1 MLEIRDGFFPFFRS
15 FRIRCKGKTRNNMD
29 AVSLEKVTK
38 RYDSFDAVSSLTMG
52 IREGAVFGLLG
63 PNGAGK
69 TTTLRMIVRILI
81 PDEGSVRVLGQP
93 LSEDTQDLIG
103 YLPEERGLY
112 RQMRV
117 LEILRFLGAL
127 KGLSEDEAER
137 RAGEWLE
144 RLGLASR
151 VNDEVNNLSRGMQQK
166 VQFIAS
172 ILHQP
177 PLVILDE
184 PFTGLDPVNAAV
196 IKDVMLELRSRGTT
210 IILSTHRMEQ
220 VEQMCDSI
228 CLMNK
233 GQKLLDGD
241 LKAIK
246 RSYGNNTVRMQF
258 VGDAGFMEL
267 PEIVERVNSYGEM
280 MDITL
285 RPGADAQQILKSA
298 VERGVEVR
306 RFELIEPPLND
317 IFIEKVSERNA

>member
-1 MLEIRDGFFPFFRS
+1 
-15 FRIRCKGKTRNNMD
+15 MD
-29 AVSLEKVTK
+29 AVSLENVTK

-52 IREGAVFGLLG
+52 IKEGAVFGLLG

-81 PDEGSVRVLGQP
+81 PDEGSVQVLGRP
-93 LSEDTQDLIG
+93 LSERTQELIG

-112 RQMRV
+112 RHMRL

-127 KGLSEDEAER
+127 KGLPEAEAER
-137 RAGEWLE
+137 RARIWLE
-144 RLGLASR
+144 RLGLGDR
-151 VNDEVNNLSRGMQQK
+151 INDEIHNLSRGMQQK
-166 VQFIAS
+166 IQFIAAV
-172 ILHQP
+172 IHRP

-184 PFTGLDPVNAAV
+184 PFTGLDPVNAAL
-196 IKDVMLELRSRGTT
+196 IKDVMLELRQQGAT

-246 RSYGNNTVRMQF
+246 RSYGNNTVRMEF
-258 VGDAGFMEL
+258 VGDPAFLQL
-267 PEIVERVNSYGEM
+267 PHVIERTNSFGEM
-280 MDITL
+280 VDITL
-285 RPGADAQQILKSA
+285 RPGGDAQQILKSA
-298 VERGVEVR
+298 VERGVQVR

-317 IFIEKVSERNA
+317 IFIQKISERHA

>member
-1 MLEIRDGFFPFFRS
+1 M
-15 FRIRCKGKTRNNMD
+15 N
-29 AVSLEKVTK
+29 AVGLEKVTK
-38 RYDSFDAVSSLTMG
+38 RYDSFDAVSSLTME
-52 IREGAVFGLLG
+52 IKEGAVFGLLG

-81 PDEGSVRVLGQP
+81 PDEGSVSVLGKP
-93 LSEDTQDLIG
+93 LSERTQDLIG

-112 RQMRV
+112 RQMRL

-127 KGLSEDEAER
+127 KGLSESESER
-137 RAGEWLE
+137 RARVWLD
-144 RLGLASR
+144 RLGLGDR
-151 VNDEVNNLSRGMQQK
+151 LHDEIHSLSRGMQQK
-166 VQFIAS
+166 IQFIAA
-172 ILHQP
+172 IIHRP
-177 PLVILDE
+177 ALVILDE

-196 IKDVMLELRSRGTT
+196 IKDAMLELRNQGAT
-210 IILSTHRMEQ
+210 IILSTHRMDQ

-246 RSYGNNTVRMQF
+246 KSYGNNTVRMEF
-258 VGDAGFMEL
+258 VGDPDFL
-267 PEIVERVNSYGEM
+267 EIPTIIERINHYGEM
-280 MDITL
+280 VDITL
-285 RPGADAQQILKSA
+285 RPGADAQQILRSA

>member
-1 MLEIRDGFFPFFRS
+1 
-15 FRIRCKGKTRNNMD
+15 MD
-29 AVSLEKVTK
+29 AVSLENVTK

-52 IREGAVFGLLG
+52 IKEGAVFGLLG

-81 PDEGSVRVLGQP
+81 PDEGSVQVLGRP
-93 LSEDTQDLIG
+93 LSERTQELIG

-112 RQMRV
+112 RHMRL

-127 KGLSEDEAER
+127 KGLPEAEAER
-137 RAGEWLE
+137 RARIWLE
-144 RLGLASR
+144 RLGLGDR
-151 VNDEVNNLSRGMQQK
+151 INDEIHNLSRGMQQK
-166 VQFIAS
+166 IQFIAAV
-172 ILHQP
+172 IHRP

-184 PFTGLDPVNAAV
+184 PFTGLDPVNAAL
-196 IKDVMLELRSRGTT
+196 IKDVMLELRQQGAT

-246 RSYGNNTVRMQF
+246 RSYGNNTVRMEF
-258 VGDAGFMEL
+258 VGDPAFLQL
-267 PEIVERVNSYGEM
+267 PSIIERTNSFGEM
-280 MDITL
+280 VDITL
-285 RPGADAQQILKSA
+285 RPGGDAQQILKSA
-298 VERGVEVR
+298 VERGVQVR

-317 IFIEKVSERNA
+317 IFIQKISERHA

>member
-1 MLEIRDGFFPFFRS
+1 
-15 FRIRCKGKTRNNMD
+15 MD
-29 AVSLEKVTK
+29 AVSLEKVRK
-38 RYDSFDAVSSLTMG
+38 RYDSFDAVSSLTME
-52 IREGAVFGLLG
+52 IKEGAVFGLLG

-81 PDEGSVRVLGQP
+81 PDDGSIRVLGKP
-93 LSEDTQDLIG
+93 LSERTQELIG

-112 RQMRV
+112 RHMRL

-127 KGLSEDEAER
+127 KGLPEAESER
-137 RAGEWLE
+137 RARIWLD
-144 RLGLASR
+144 RLGLGDR
-151 VNDEVNNLSRGMQQK
+151 INDEIHNLSRGMQQK
-166 VQFIAS
+166 IQFIAAV
-172 ILHQP
+172 IHRP

-196 IKDVMLELRSRGTT
+196 IKDVMLELRRQGAT

-246 RSYGNNTVRMQF
+246 RSYGNNTVRMEF
-258 VGDAGFMEL
+258 VGDPAFLQL
-267 PEIVERVNSYGEM
+267 PNIIERTNSYGEM
-280 MDITL
+280 VDITL
-285 RPGADAQQILKSA
+285 RPGGDAQQILKSA
-298 VERGVEVR
+298 VERGVQVR

-317 IFIEKVSERNA
+317 IFIQKVSERDA

>member
-1 MLEIRDGFFPFFRS
+1 
-15 FRIRCKGKTRNNMD
+15 MD

-38 RYDSFDAVSSLTMG
+38 RYDSFDAVSSLSMD
-52 IREGAVFGLLG
+52 IKEGAVFGLLG

-81 PDEGSVRVLGQP
+81 PDEGVVRVLGKP
-93 LSEDTQDLIG
+93 LSEQTQELIG

-112 RQMRV
+112 RHMRL

-127 KGLSEDEAER
+127 KGLPEAEAER
-137 RAGEWLE
+137 RARIWLD
-144 RLGLASR
+144 RLGLGDR
-151 VNDEVNNLSRGMQQK
+151 INDEIHNLSRGMQQK
-166 VQFIAS
+166 VQFIAAV
-172 ILHQP
+172 IHRP

-196 IKDVMLELRSRGTT
+196 IKDVMLELRSQGAT
-210 IILSTHRMEQ
+210 IILSTHRMDQ

-233 GQKLLDGD
+233 GQKLLAGD

-246 RSYGNNTVRMQF
+246 RSYGNNTVRMEF
-258 VGDAGFMEL
+258 EGDPAFLQL
-267 PEIVERVNSYGEM
+267 PNIIERVNSYGEM
-280 MDITL
+280 VDITL
-285 RPGADAQQILKSA
+285 RPGGDAQQILKSA
-298 VERGVEVR
+298 VERGVQVR

-317 IFIEKVSERNA
+317 IFIQKVSERHA

>member
-1 MLEIRDGFFPFFRS
+1 
-15 FRIRCKGKTRNNMD
+15 MD

-38 RYDSFDAVSSLTMG
+38 RYDSFDAVSSLTME
-52 IREGAVFGLLG
+52 IKEGAVFGLLG

-81 PDEGSVRVLGQP
+81 PDEGSVRVLGRP
-93 LSEDTQDLIG
+93 LSERTQELIG

-112 RQMRV
+112 RHMRL

-127 KGLSEDEAER
+127 KGLPEAEAER
-137 RAGEWLE
+137 RARIWLD
-144 RLGLASR
+144 RLGLADR
-151 VNDEVNNLSRGMQQK
+151 INDEVHNLSRGMQQK
-166 VQFIAS
+166 IQFIAAV
-172 ILHQP
+172 IHRP

-196 IKDVMLELRSRGTT
+196 IKDVMLELRKQGAT
-210 IILSTHRMEQ
+210 IILSTHRMDQ

-246 RSYGNNTVRMQF
+246 RSYGNNTVRMEY
-258 VGDAGFMEL
+258 VGDPAFLQL
-267 PEIVERVNSYGEM
+267 PSIIERTNSYGEM
-280 MDITL
+280 VDITL
-285 RPGADAQQILKSA
+285 RPGGDAQQILKSA
-298 VERGVEVR
+298 VERGVQVR

-317 IFIEKVSERNA
+317 IFIQKISERHA

>member
-1 MLEIRDGFFPFFRS
+1 M
-15 FRIRCKGKTRNNMD
+15 N

-38 RYDSFDAVSSLTMG
+38 RYDSFDAVSSLTME
-52 IREGAVFGLLG
+52 IKEGAVFGLLG

-81 PDEGSVRVLGQP
+81 PDEGSVSVLGKP
-93 LSEDTQDLIG
+93 LSERTQDLIG

-112 RQMRV
+112 RQMRL

-127 KGLSEDEAER
+127 KGLSESESER
-137 RAGEWLE
+137 RARVWLD
-144 RLGLASR
+144 RLGLGDR
-151 VNDEVNNLSRGMQQK
+151 LHDEIHSLSRGMQQK
-166 VQFIAS
+166 IQFIAA
-172 ILHQP
+172 IIHRP
-177 PLVILDE
+177 ALVILDE

-196 IKDVMLELRSRGTT
+196 IKDAMLELRNQGAT
-210 IILSTHRMEQ
+210 IILSTHRMDQ

-246 RSYGNNTVRMQF
+246 KSYGNNTVRMEF
-258 VGDAGFMEL
+258 VGDPDFL
-267 PEIVERVNSYGEM
+267 EIPTIIERINHYGEM
-280 MDITL
+280 VDITL
-285 RPGADAQQILKSA
+285 RPGADAQQILRSA

>member
-1 MLEIRDGFFPFFRS
+1 ME
-15 FRIRCKGKTRNNMD
+15 
-29 AVSLEKVTK
+29 AVSLDKVTK
-38 RYDSFDAVSSLTMG
+38 RYDSFDAVSSLTME
-52 IREGAVFGLLG
+52 IKEGAVFGLLG

-81 PDEGSVRVLGQP
+81 PDQGSVRVLGRP
-93 LSEDTQDLIG
+93 LSERTQELIG

-112 RQMRV
+112 RQMRL

-127 KGLSEDEAER
+127 KGLPEAESER
-137 RAGEWLE
+137 RARIWLD
-144 RLGLASR
+144 RLGLADR
-151 VNDEVNNLSRGMQQK
+151 MNDEVHNLSRGNQQK
-166 VQFIAS
+166 IQFIAA
-172 ILHQP
+172 IIHRP

-196 IKDVMLELRSRGTT
+196 IKDVMLELRNQGAT
-210 IILSTHRMEQ
+210 IILSTHRMDQ

-246 RSYGNNTVRMQF
+246 KSYGNNTVRMEF
-258 VGDAGFMEL
+258 AGDPDFMQL
-267 PEIVERVNSYGEM
+267 PDIIERTNHYGEM
-280 MDITL
+280 VDITL

-317 IFIEKVSERNA
+317 IFIEKVSERDA

>member
-1 MLEIRDGFFPFFRS
+1 M
-15 FRIRCKGKTRNNMD
+15 N

-38 RYDSFDAVSSLTMG
+38 RYDSFDAVSSLTME
-52 IREGAVFGLLG
+52 IKEGAVFGLLG

-69 TTTLRMIVRILI
+69 TTTLRMIVRILL
-81 PDEGSVRVLGQP
+81 PDQGSVQVLGEP
-93 LSEDTQDLIG
+93 LSERTQDLIG

-112 RQMRV
+112 RQMRL

-127 KGLSEDEAER
+127 KGLSEAESER
-137 RAGEWLE
+137 RARAWLD
-144 RLGLASR
+144 RLGLGDR
-151 VNDEVNNLSRGMQQK
+151 LNVEVHSLSRGMQQK
-166 VQFIAS
+166 VQFIAA
-172 ILHQP
+172 IIHRP
-177 PLVILDE
+177 RLVILDE
-184 PFTGLDPVNAAV
+184 PFTGLDPVNAAL
-196 IKDVMLELRSRGTT
+196 IKDVMLELRNQGAT
-210 IILSTHRMEQ
+210 IILSTHRMDQ

-246 RSYGNNTVRMQF
+246 KSYGNNTVRMEF
-258 VGDAGFMEL
+258 AGDQAFLQL
-267 PEIVERVNSYGEM
+267 PGVIERINPYGEM
-280 MDITL
+280 VDITL

-298 VERGVEVR
+298 VARGVQVR

>member
-1 MLEIRDGFFPFFRS
+1 
-15 FRIRCKGKTRNNMD
+15 MD
-29 AVSLEKVTK
+29 AVNLENVKK
-38 RYDSFDAVSSLTMG
+38 RYDSFDAVSSLTME
-52 IREGAVFGLLG
+52 IKEGAVFGLLG

-81 PDEGSVRVLGQP
+81 PDEGSIRVLGKP
-93 LSEDTQDLIG
+93 LSEQTQELIG

-112 RQMRV
+112 RDMRL

-127 KGLSEDEAER
+127 KGLPEAESER
-137 RAGEWLE
+137 RARIWLD
-144 RLGLASR
+144 RLGLGDRS
-151 VNDEVNNLSRGMQQK
+151 NDEVHNLSRGMQQK
-166 VQFIAS
+166 IQFIAAV
-172 ILHQP
+172 IHRP

-196 IKDVMLELRSRGTT
+196 IKDVMLELRKQGAT
-210 IILSTHRMEQ
+210 IILSTHRMDQ

-246 RSYGNNTVRMQF
+246 KSYGNNTVRMEF
-258 VGDAGFMEL
+258 VGDPAFLQL
-267 PEIVERVNSYGEM
+267 PDIIERINSYGEM
-280 MDITL
+280 VDITL
-285 RPGADAQQILKSA
+285 RPGGDAQRILKGA
-298 VERGVEVR
+298 VERGVQVR

-317 IFIEKVSERNA
+317 IFIQKVSERHA

>member
-1 MLEIRDGFFPFFRS
+1 M
-15 FRIRCKGKTRNNMD
+15 N

-38 RYDSFDAVSSLTMG
+38 RYDSFDAVSSLTME
-52 IREGAVFGLLG
+52 IKEGAVFGLLG

-81 PDEGSVRVLGQP
+81 PDEGSVRVLGEP
-93 LSEDTQDLIG
+93 LSERTQDLIG

-112 RQMRV
+112 RQMRL

-127 KGLSEDEAER
+127 KGLSEQESER
-137 RAGEWLE
+137 RARVWLD
-144 RLGLASR
+144 RLGLGDR
-151 VNDEVNNLSRGMQQK
+151 LNDEIHSLSRGMQQK
-166 VQFIAS
+166 IQFIAA
-172 ILHQP
+172 IIHRP
-177 PLVILDE
+177 ILVILDE
-184 PFTGLDPVNAAV
+184 PFTGLDPVNAAA
-196 IKDVMLELRSRGTT
+196 IKDVMLELRNQGAT
-210 IILSTHRMEQ
+210 IILSTHRMDQ

-246 RSYGNNTVRMQF
+246 KSYGNNTVRMEF
-258 VGDAGFMEL
+258 VGDQDFLRL
-267 PEIVERVNSYGEM
+267 PGVIERTNSYGAM
-280 MDITL
+280 VDITL
-285 RPGADAQQILKSA
+285 RPGADAQQILRSA
-298 VERGVEVR
+298 VERGVQVR

>member
-1 MLEIRDGFFPFFRS
+1 
-15 FRIRCKGKTRNNMD
+15 MD
-29 AVSLEKVTK
+29 AVNLENVTK

-52 IREGAVFGLLG
+52 IKEGSVFGLLG

-81 PDEGSVRVLGQP
+81 PDKGSVRVMGQP
-93 LSEDTQDLIG
+93 LSERTQDLIG

-112 RQMRV
+112 RQMRL

-127 KGLSEDEAER
+127 KGLPEAEAER
-137 RAGEWLE
+137 RARVWLE
-144 RLGLASR
+144 RLGLADR
-151 VNDEVNNLSRGMQQK
+151 LNDEVHNLSRGMQQK
-166 VQFIAS
+166 IQFIAA
-172 ILHQP
+172 ILHRP

-184 PFTGLDPVNAAV
+184 PFTGLDPVNAAAV
-196 IKDVMLELRSRGTT
+196 KDVMLELRTQGAT

-246 RSYGNNTVRMQF
+246 KSYGSNTVRMEF
-258 VGDAGFMEL
+258 VGDSDFL
-267 PEIVERVNSYGEM
+267 EIPTVIERANHYGELVE
-280 MDITL
+280 ITL
-285 RPGADAQQILKSA
+285 RPGADAQQILRSA
-298 VERGVEVR
+298 VDRGVQVR

>member
-1 MLEIRDGFFPFFRS
+1 M
-15 FRIRCKGKTRNNMD
+15 N

-38 RYDSFDAVSSLTMG
+38 RYDSFDAVSSLTME
-52 IREGAVFGLLG
+52 IKEGAVFGLLG

-69 TTTLRMIVRILI
+69 TTTLRMIVRILL
-81 PDEGSVRVLGQP
+81 PDQGSVRVLGEP
-93 LSEDTQDLIG
+93 LSERTQDLIG

-112 RQMRV
+112 RQMRL

-127 KGLSEDEAER
+127 KGLSEAESER
-137 RAGEWLE
+137 RARVWLD
-144 RLGLASR
+144 RLGLGDR
-151 VNDEVNNLSRGMQQK
+151 LNVEVHSLSRGMQQK
-166 VQFIAS
+166 VQFIAA
-172 ILHQP
+172 IIHRP
-177 PLVILDE
+177 RLVILDE
-184 PFTGLDPVNAAV
+184 PFTGLDPVNAALV
-196 IKDVMLELRSRGTT
+196 KDVMLELRNQGAT
-210 IILSTHRMEQ
+210 IILSTHRMDQ

-246 RSYGNNTVRMQF
+246 KSYGNNTVRMEF
-258 VGDAGFMEL
+258 AGDQAFLQL
-267 PEIVERVNSYGEM
+267 PRVVERINSYGEM
-280 MDITL
+280 VDITL

-298 VERGVEVR
+298 VERGVQVR

>member
-1 MLEIRDGFFPFFRS
+1 
-15 FRIRCKGKTRNNMD
+15 MD
-29 AVSLEKVTK
+29 AVNLENVTK

-52 IREGAVFGLLG
+52 IKEGSVFGLLG

-81 PDEGSVRVLGQP
+81 PDKGSVRVMGQP
-93 LSEDTQDLIG
+93 LSERTQDLIG

-112 RQMRV
+112 RQMRL

-127 KGLSEDEAER
+127 KGLQEAESER
-137 RAGEWLE
+137 RARVWLE
-144 RLGLASR
+144 RLGLADR
-151 VNDEVNNLSRGMQQK
+151 LNDEVHNLSRGMQQK
-166 VQFIAS
+166 IQFIAA
-172 ILHQP
+172 ILHRP

-184 PFTGLDPVNAAV
+184 PFTGLDPVNAAAV
-196 IKDVMLELRSRGTT
+196 KDVMLELRTQGAT
-210 IILSTHRMEQ
+210 IILSTHRMDQ

-246 RSYGNNTVRMQF
+246 KSYGNNTVRMEF
-258 VGDAGFMEL
+258 VGDPDFL
-267 PEIVERVNSYGEM
+267 EIPTVIERVNHYGELVE
-280 MDITL
+280 ITL

-298 VERGVEVR
+298 VDRGVQVR

>member
-1 MLEIRDGFFPFFRS
+1 
-15 FRIRCKGKTRNNMD
+15 MD
-29 AVSLEKVTK
+29 AVSLENVTK
-38 RYDSFDAVSSLTMG
+38 RYDSFDAVSSLTMS
-52 IREGAVFGLLG
+52 IKEGSVFGLLG

-81 PDEGSVRVLGQP
+81 PDEGSVQVLGQP
-93 LSEDTQDLIG
+93 LSEKTQDLIG

-112 RQMRV
+112 RQMRL
-117 LEILRFLGAL
+117 LEVLRFLGAL
-127 KGLSEDEAER
+127 KGLPESESER
-137 RAGEWLE
+137 RARDWLE
-144 RLGLASR
+144 KLGLADR
-151 VNDEVNNLSRGMQQK
+151 LNDEVHNLSRGMQQK
-166 VQFIAS
+166 VQFIAA
-172 ILHQP
+172 IIHKP

-196 IKDVMLELRSRGTT
+196 VKDVMLELRKQGAT
-210 IILSTHRMEQ
+210 IILSTHRMDQ

-246 RSYGNNTVRMQF
+246 RSYGYNTVRMEYS
-258 VGDAGFMEL
+258 GDPAFLQL
-267 PEIVERVNSYGEM
+267 PKIVARINSYGEM
-280 MDITL
+280 VDIIL

-298 VERGVEVR
+298 VERGVQVR

-317 IFIEKVSERNA
+317 IFIEKVLERDA

>member
-1 MLEIRDGFFPFFRS
+1 
-15 FRIRCKGKTRNNMD
+15 MD

-38 RYDSFDAVSSLTMG
+38 RYDSFDAVSNLTMD
-52 IREGAVFGLLG
+52 IKEGAVFGLLG

-81 PDEGSVRVLGQP
+81 PDEGSVRVLGEP
-93 LSEDTQDLIG
+93 LSEQTQELIG

-112 RQMRV
+112 RHMRL

-127 KGLSEDEAER
+127 KGLPEAEAER
-137 RAGEWLE
+137 RARIWLD
-144 RLGLASR
+144 RLGLGDR
-151 VNDEVNNLSRGMQQK
+151 MNDEVHNLSRGMQQK
-166 VQFIAS
+166 VQFIAAV
-172 ILHQP
+172 IHRP

-196 IKDVMLELRSRGTT
+196 IKDVMLELRKQGAT
-210 IILSTHRMEQ
+210 IILSTHRMDQ

-233 GQKLLDGD
+233 GQKLLAGD

-246 RSYGNNTVRMQF
+246 RSYGNNTVRMEF
-258 VGDAGFMEL
+258 AGDPAFLQL
-267 PEIVERVNSYGEM
+267 PNIIERTNFYGEM
-280 MDITL
+280 VDITL
-285 RPGADAQQILKSA
+285 RPGGDAQQILKSA
-298 VERGVEVR
+298 VERGIQVR

-317 IFIEKVSERNA
+317 IFIQKISERHA